1 MYGASCA
8 AFLLGKGAWNKYKWL
23 QAIMILAGAI
33 LNTATVWLLADI
45 FNGLMA
51 IPNLI
56 CVAALSP
63 ELIRLTREYTKK
75 KSAERS
81 S

>member
-8 AFLLGKGAWNKYKWL
+8 AFLLGKGAWDKYKWL
-23 QAIMILAGAI
+23 QSIMILAGAI

-51 IPNLI
+51 IPNLL
-56 CVAALSP
+56 ALILLCP
-63 ELIRLTREYTKK
+63 RLVSAMKQYKK
-75 KSAERS
+75 APDC
-81 S
+81 